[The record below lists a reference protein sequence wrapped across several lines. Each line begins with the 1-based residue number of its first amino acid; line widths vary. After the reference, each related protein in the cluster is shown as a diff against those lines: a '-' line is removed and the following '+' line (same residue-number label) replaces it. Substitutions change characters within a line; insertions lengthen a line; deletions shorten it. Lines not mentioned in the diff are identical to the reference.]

1 MSSGDHPG
9 QRAMIL
15 QVAIHRT
22 CGADWVQVDEVVAG
36 DFARAGSGFWL
47 EAAVF
52 TVVGLGRIILGT
64 SNHAP

>member
-1 MSSGDHPG
+1 M
-9 QRAMIL
+9 
-15 QVAIHRT
+15 
-22 CGADWVQVDEVVAG
+22 QVDEVVAG

-64 SNHAP
+64 SKHAP